1 MKTKRW
7 KFALSLLVSLML
19 FAVLPWGGVL
29 LPGDGLGLAY
39 GFYIYL
45 PGLVV
50 LPIVFG
56 IILGRQAGRWDAK
69 KIDLMLWAVG
79 LFLLHLGA
87 YCLPQVLWCLTSGT
101 DLWYAFDLF
110 YLLSAVGLGTV
121 FFAASLL
128 TRT

>member
-19 FAVLPWGGVL
+19 FAVLPWGRFLPDYGL
-29 LPGDGLGLAY
+29 GYFFYIMLPGMAL
-39 GFYIYL
+39 
-45 PGLVV
+45 

-56 IILGRQAGRWDAK
+56 ILLGRQAGRWNAK

>member
-1 MKTKRW
+1 MKIKCW

-19 FAVLPWGGVL
+19 FAVLPWGRFLPDYGL
-29 LPGDGLGLAY
+29 GYFFYIMLPGMAL
-39 GFYIYL
+39 
-45 PGLVV
+45 

-56 IILGRQAGRWDAK
+56 ILLGRQAGRWNAK

-110 YLLSAVGLGTV
+110 YLLSAVGLGAV
-121 FFAASLL
+121 FFASSLL

>member
-19 FAVLPWGGVL
+19 FAVLPWGRFLPDYGL
-29 LPGDGLGLAY
+29 GYFFYIMLPGMAL
-39 GFYIYL
+39 
-45 PGLVV
+45 

-56 IILGRQAGRWDAK
+56 ILLGRQAGRWNAK

-110 YLLSAVGLGTV
+110 YLLSAVGLGAV

>member
-19 FAVLPWGGVL
+19 FAVLPWGRFLPDYGL
-29 LPGDGLGLAY
+29 GYFFYIMLPGMAL
-39 GFYIYL
+39 
-45 PGLVV
+45 

-56 IILGRQAGRWDAK
+56 ILLGRQAGRWNAK

-101 DLWYAFDLF
+101 DLWYAFDQF

>member
-19 FAVLPWGGVL
+19 FAVLPWGRFLPDYGL
-29 LPGDGLGLAY
+29 GYFFYIMLPGMAL
-39 GFYIYL
+39 
-45 PGLVV
+45 

-56 IILGRQAGRWDAK
+56 ILLGRQAGRWDAK

-87 YCLPQVLWCLTSGT
+87 YCLPQVLWCLISGT

-110 YLLSAVGLGTV
+110 YLLSAVGLGAV

>member
-1 MKTKRW
+1 MKTKCW

-19 FAVLPWGGVL
+19 FAVLPWGRFLPDYGL
-29 LPGDGLGLAY
+29 GYYFYIMLPGMAL
-39 GFYIYL
+39 
-45 PGLVV
+45 

-56 IILGRQAGRWDAK
+56 ILLGRQAGRWNAK